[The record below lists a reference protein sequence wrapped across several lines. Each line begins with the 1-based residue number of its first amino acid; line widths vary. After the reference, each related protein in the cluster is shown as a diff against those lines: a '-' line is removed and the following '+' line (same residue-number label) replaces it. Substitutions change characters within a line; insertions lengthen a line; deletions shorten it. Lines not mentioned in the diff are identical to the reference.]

1 MFGGTGSIVTMEKPK
16 RQNIQGCP
24 RETPAGLYIHIPFCL
39 SKCAY
44 CDFDS
49 APFPEDVRARY
60 VESLCVEISKAKRV
74 EADTVYFG
82 GGTPSLLAPLELGKI
97 LGALRERFTGD
108 AGEITLEANP
118 ETITP
123 AAADAWAGAGINRVS
138 VGAQSFH
145 DDELSF
151 MGRRHNAKDTLK
163 ALALLRKAGIRNI
176 GIDLIVGL
184 PHQTLQRWEETLS
197 VLFALKPEHFSA
209 YILDIHEGAAWS
221 KEQVSALLPKE
232 RVTVKMYERLME
244 LASVQGYVHY
254 EISNFCLPGYASRH
268 NLKYF
273 SDEPYLGFG
282 PSAHSYTIEERFW
295 NVTGLLAYLGAMG
308 AKGNARAGSI
318 QMSLEDRRKEA
329 FMMGMRKTEGVDLE
343 SFFFLYGWDILKE
356 HAGVL
361 ERFMSAGVLELSK
374 RRLRFTPKGYL
385 VSNEVLA
392 SFF

>member
-1 MFGGTGSIVTMEKPK
+1 ME
-16 RQNIQGCP
+16 G
-24 RETPAGLYIHIPFCL
+24 
-39 SKCAY
+39 
-44 CDFDS
+44 
-49 APFPEDVRARY
+49 
-60 VESLCVEISKAKRV
+60 LCVEIGNSKRV
-74 EADTVYFG
+74 KVNTVYFG
-82 GGTPSLLAPLELGKI
+82 GGTPSLLAPPELGKI
-97 LGALRERFTGD
+97 LRTIRERFTVD
-108 AGEITLEANP
+108 ACEITLEANP

-163 ALALLRKAGIRNI
+163 ALALLRKAGFRNI
-176 GIDLIVGL
+176 GIDLILGL
-184 PHQTLQRWEETLS
+184 PHQTLQRWEETLN

-209 YILDIHEGAAWS
+209 YILDVHEGAAWS
-221 KEQVSALLPKE
+221 KERVSALFPKE
-232 RVTVKMYERLME
+232 RVTAKMYERLLE
-244 LASVQGYVHY
+244 RASLQGYVHY

-273 SDEPYLGFG
+273 SDEPYIGFG
-282 PSAHSYTIEERFW
+282 SSAHSYTIEERFW
-295 NVTGLLAYLGAMG
+295 NVTGPIAYLGAVG
-308 AKGNARAGSI
+308 TKRNARAGSI
-318 QMSLEDRRKEA
+318 RMSLEDRRKEA

-374 RRLRFTPKGYL
+374 KRLRFTPKGYL